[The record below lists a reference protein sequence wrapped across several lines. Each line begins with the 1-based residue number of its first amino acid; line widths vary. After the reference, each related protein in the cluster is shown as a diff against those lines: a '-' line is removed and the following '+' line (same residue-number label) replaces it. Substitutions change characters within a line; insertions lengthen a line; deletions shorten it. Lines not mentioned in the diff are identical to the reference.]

1 MLKPRALR
9 SGDRLAI
16 VAPASPFDRQRFE
29 HGLAE
34 LRRLEFEPV
43 FDEQVFDRHAYLA
56 GAAAARA
63 AAIREAWLDPS
74 IAGVVAVRGGYGSA
88 HVLPLLNA
96 DEARQARKAFLG
108 YSDLTSFLVY
118 QTVRCE
124 LVSFHGPMLA
134 SDFGRGRDG
143 YDRDSLLR
151 CLMQAEPLGEL
162 EPTGLETL
170 HPGEAAGVLLGG
182 TLSQLVGSLA
192 TPFAFAPPAGYV
204 LFIDEIGERPYRL
217 DRMLTQLHHSGLLA
231 RASAVVF
238 GELPQCDDP
247 SNEEDHPRARTVVAD
262 LLSDFAGPVLFGF
275 PSGHTRGPTFTLP
288 LGVRTRV
295 VAGPRPR
302 LIIEEAAVE

>member
-182 TLSQLVGSLA
+182 TLSQLVGSPRNTVRVCTSGRIRA
-192 TPFAFAPPAGYV
+192 VYRRDRGEAVSARQDADPAAPQRA
-204 LFIDEIGERPYRL
+204 
-217 DRMLTQLHHSGLLA
+217 A
-231 RASAVVF
+231 RA
-238 GELPQCDDP
+238 
-247 SNEEDHPRARTVVAD
+247 R
-262 LLSDFAGPVLFGF
+262 
-275 PSGHTRGPTFTLP
+275 
-288 LGVRTRV
+288 VRRRV
-295 VAGPRPR
+295 R
-302 LIIEEAAVE
+302 

>member
-63 AAIREAWLDPS
+63 AAIRAAWLDPS
-74 IAGVVAVRGGYGSA
+74 IAGVVAVRGGYGSV
-88 HVLPLLNA
+88 HVLPLLSA

-151 CLMQAEPLGEL
+151 CVMQAEPLGEL

-204 LFIDEIGERPYRL
+204 LFIDEVGEKPYRL

-262 LLSDFAGPVLFGF
+262 LLSDFPGPVLFGF

>member
-1 MLKPRALR
+1 MAMLKPRALR

-29 HGLAE
+29 YGLAE

-43 FDEQVFDRHAYLA
+43 FDEQVFDRNAYLA
-56 GAAAARA
+56 GAAGARA
-63 AAIREAWLDPS
+63 AAIRAAWLDPS
-74 IAGVVAVRGGYGSA
+74 IAGVLAVRGGYGSV

-96 DEARQARKAFLG
+96 DEVRQARKAFLG
-108 YSDLTSFLVY
+108 YSDLTSLLVY
-118 QTVRCE
+118 LTTRCE

-134 SDFGRGRDG
+134 SNFGRGQEG
-143 YDRDSLLR
+143 YDRASLVR
-151 CLMQAEPLGEL
+151 CLMQTEPLGEL
-162 EPTGLETL
+162 EPPDLETL
-170 HPGEAAGVLLGG
+170 HAGEAAGMLLGG
-182 TLSQLVGSLA
+182 TLSQLVASLA

-204 LFIDEIGERPYRL
+204 LFVDEVGEKPYRL
-217 DRMLTQLHHSGLLA
+217 DRMLTQLRHSGLLA

-238 GELPQCDDP
+238 GELLQCDDP
-247 SNEEDHPRARTVVAD
+247 SVDSRARAVVAD

-275 PSGHTRGPTFTLP
+275 PSGHTSGPTFTLP